1 MPLSKSY
8 FEPSNFLPSSQ
19 GSPRALVRPRAHRGP
34 CAHVAIAPERGADDA
49 LVCSTAR
56 ARRGRTNV
64 RRRASRDHVVRV
76 LLAPERTPSSSAKHR
91 DGWRQ
96 SPASIAT
103 AGERAPL
110 SEAAEQRSTRNFT
123 FVFAFF
129 TNPKN
134 SRTGFL
140 RVQICFKFHIGI
152 IPIIFLRY

>member
-1 MPLSKSY
+1 MQS
-8 FEPSNFLPSSQ
+8 FAA
-19 GSPRALVRPRAHRGP
+19 PRAR
-34 CAHVAIAPERGADDA
+34 VAVERTFD
-49 LVCSTAR
+49 VEH
-56 ARRGRTNV
+56 
-64 RRRASRDHVVRV
+64 HVVRV

-123 FVFAFF
+123 FVFAFV

-134 SRTGFL
+134 
-140 RVQICFKFHIGI
+140 
-152 IPIIFLRY
+152 